1 MTDTA
6 QLPEVR
12 SVNGGAAPARRR
24 RRRGARTA
32 LLVVGALAAGGAAA
46 AAAIG
51 FGGDD
56 GGTPAA
62 ANLPPATAVVTR
74 QTLQDTQTLDGELGF
89 GPTYSAIN
97 RLHGTVTWLPE
108 SGAVVRRGKPLYRID
123 NSPVVLM
130 YGTVPAY
137 RELKVGDEGADVK
150 QLEQN
155 LKALGYDGFTVDKE
169 FTSSTA
175 SAVKQWQED
184 LGLKETGRVEFGRVV
199 FAAGEVRVESLE
211 ATSAAPAQPGGTVL
225 KYTGTVRVVVVQL
238 DVADQRLAK
247 EGAAVR
253 VALPGAGDVAGK
265 ITQAYTVIEA
275 GEGQGEAETKIEA
288 IVSLADQKAAAA
300 FDQAAVDVTVTAA
313 ERPDVLTVPVAALV
327 ALREGGYGVEV
338 VENGAG
344 RYLAVETG
352 LFSGGRVEVSGAGL
366 SEGMTVGIP
375 R

>member
-1 MTDTA
+1 MTVA
-6 QLPEVR
+6 EPLPDVR
-12 SVNGGAAPARRR
+12 PVDAAAPVRRR

-32 LLVVGALAAGGAAA
+32 LLVLGALAAGGAAA
-46 AAAIG
+46 AAAVG

-56 GGTPAA
+56 GGTPQTG
-62 ANLPPATAVVTR
+62 NLPPATAPITR

-89 GPTYSAIN
+89 GPTYSAVN
-97 RLHGTVTWLPE
+97 RLNGTVTWLPE
-108 SGAVVRRGKPLYRID
+108 SGAVIRRGRPLFKVD

-130 YGTVPAY
+130 YGSVPAY
-137 RELKVGDEGADVK
+137 RELRNGDEGADVK

-155 LKALGYDGFTVDKE
+155 LRALGYTGFTVDKE
-169 FTSSTA
+169 FTASTA

-184 LGLKETGRVEFGRVV
+184 LGLAETGRVEFGRVV
-199 FAAGEVRVESLE
+199 FSTGEVRVESLD
-211 ATSAAPAQPGGTVL
+211 ATVAAPAQPGSAAL

-238 DVADQRLAK
+238 DVVDQRLAV

-253 VALPGAGDVAGK
+253 VSLPGGATAAGQVAE
-265 ITQAYTVIEA
+265 AYTVIEA
-275 GEGQGEAETKIEA
+275 GDGQAEAETKVEV
-288 IVSLADQKAAAA
+288 IVSLADQQAVAS
-300 FDQAAVDVTVTAA
+300 FDQASVDVVFTAA

-338 VENGAG
+338 VENGVS

-352 LFSGGRVEVSGAGL
+352 LFSGGRVEVSGSGL
-366 SEGMTVGIP
+366 TEGMTVGIP